1 MRLPPLVPLWFLGS
15 AWEPSMRLP
24 PLVTLWFSVSICGEA
39 EPQKG
44 HSQAE
49 PGNEKND
56 GPGNEKNDG
65 SRLGKK
71 IYQKR

>member
-1 MRLPPLVPLWFLGS
+1 
-15 AWEPSMRLP
+15 MRLP